1 MPIRRNLTLF
11 FLLLVGISAA
21 TAHQIQPQTA
31 QPQTQ
36 TLPAQPAPA
45 EDRKPNVVVI
55 LADDLGFSDLGCYG
69 SRIQTPNLDK
79 LADGGLR
86 YSQFY
91 NTARCW
97 PTRGALMTGYYP
109 QQIGMDP
116 PQKQLPPWARLL
128 PHYLKPRGYRS
139 YHSGKWHIRAA
150 QDVVAQG
157 GFDRSYKISD
167 QDRYFSPRQLSL
179 DDKPLPPQ
187 EPDGSFYATEA
198 IGQNAVK
205 FLQEHNEKHNDQP
218 FFLYLAF
225 TAPHFPL
232 QALQA
237 DIEKYKDTFSDGWD
251 AVRER
256 RFQALQERGLIA
268 ESTELSPRE
277 PGTIPRWN
285 LEGQKLIESIGPG
298 EAPRAIAWKD
308 LTKEQQEFQ
317 ALKMAIHAAMIDR
330 EDQVIGLVIKQ
341 LQEMKAYDNTLIFFC
356 SDNGASAEQIIR
368 GDMHDPEA
376 TPGSAASYLC
386 LGPGWSTAA
395 NTPYRRH
402 KSWVHEGGISTPL
415 IVHWPQ
421 GISEPGKIR
430 HTMGHVIDIVPTILD
445 ATGTKWTDTWNEVK
459 APPLAGKSL
468 LPTFAGD
475 VPIERDYLY
484 FSHDGHHALREGD
497 WKVVSPDESSVEWE
511 LYNLAEDRDE
521 SNNLA
526 GEEQE
531 TLTRLQL
538 KWSQI
543 NRDLRSQMGGVGDG
557 ERR

>member
-1 MPIRRNLTLF
+1 MPIRRCLTLL
-11 FLLLVGISAA
+11 FLLLIGFSGAM
-21 TAHQIQPQTA
+21 AHQDQPET
-31 QPQTQ
+31 PSPKTQ
-36 TLPAQPAPA
+36 SHPDQAAPA
-45 EDRKPNVVVI
+45 EQPKPNVVVI

-69 SRIQTPNLDK
+69 SQIKTPNLDA
-79 LADGGLR
+79 LAQGGLR

-97 PTRGALMTGYYP
+97 PTRAALMTGYYP

-128 PHYLKPRGYRS
+128 PHYLKARGYRS

-167 QDRYFSPRQLSL
+167 QDRFFSPRQLSL
-179 DDKPLPPQ
+179 DDKPLPPE
-187 EPDGSFYATEA
+187 EPDGSYYATEA
-198 IGQNAVK
+198 IGQYGVQ
-205 FLQEHNEKHNDQP
+205 FLQEHHEQHKDEP

-225 TAPHFPL
+225 TSPHFPL
-232 QALQA
+232 QALQE
-237 DIEKYKDTFSDGWD
+237 DIQKYKDTFSDGWD
-251 AVRER
+251 AARQR
-256 RFQALQERGLIA
+256 RFKALKDEGLIS

-277 PGTIPRWN
+277 TDTIPRWN
-285 LEGQKLIESIGPG
+285 LEGQKLIEAIGEG
-298 EAPRAIAWKD
+298 EAPKAVAWND
-308 LTKEQQEFQ
+308 LTREQQEFQ

-330 EDQVIGLVIKQ
+330 MDQVIGLVIKQ
-341 LQEMKAYDNTLIFFC
+341 LKETNAYDNTLILFC

-376 TPGSAASYLC
+376 IPGSAASYLC

-395 NTPYRRH
+395 NTPFRRH

-415 IVHWPQ
+415 IAHWPQ
-421 GISEPGKIR
+421 GISARGEIR
-430 HTMGHVIDIVPTILD
+430 HTVGHVIDIVPTILD
-445 ATGTKWTDTWNEVK
+445 VTGTTWTDTWNEVK

-468 LPTFAGD
+468 LTTFAGD
-475 VPIERDYLY
+475 VTLERDYLY
-484 FSHDGHHALREGD
+484 FSHDGHHALRQGD

-526 GEEQE
+526 AEEQE
-531 TLTRLQL
+531 TMKRLQL
-538 KWSQI
+538 KWSQV
-543 NRDLRSQMGGVGDG
+543 NRELRSQMGG
-557 ERR
+557 E